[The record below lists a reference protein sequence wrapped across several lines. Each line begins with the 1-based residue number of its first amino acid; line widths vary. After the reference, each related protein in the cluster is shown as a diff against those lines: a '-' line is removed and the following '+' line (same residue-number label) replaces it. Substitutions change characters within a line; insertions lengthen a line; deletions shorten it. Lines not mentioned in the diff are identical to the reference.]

1 MSQTRD
7 VFCRLDTLAETLGEE
22 EAIDVGGQTTYA
34 RLQRR
39 LGRGHDLVAVAQTGR
54 RVRRHLRQPLQQLG
68 AFNRLVRR
76 QGKQG
81 NADPDL
87 IDELTG
93 LASAAVSEIGFL
105 R

>member
-22 EAIDVGGQTTYA
+22 EGIDVGGQTTYA

-39 LGRGHDLVAVAQTGR
+39 LGRAHDLVAVAQTGR
-54 RVRRHLRQPLQQLG
+54 RVRRHLRQALQQLG

-76 QGKQG
+76 KGKQG